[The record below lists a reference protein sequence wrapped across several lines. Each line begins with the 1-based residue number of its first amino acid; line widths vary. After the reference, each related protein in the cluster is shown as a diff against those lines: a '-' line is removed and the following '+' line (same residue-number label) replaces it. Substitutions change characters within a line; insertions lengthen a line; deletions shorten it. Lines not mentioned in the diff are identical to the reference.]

1 MNPNVILM
9 HMGDNVAVATCPIK
23 AGEQARLSGLTL
35 SANQDIPRGHK
46 LATRDI
52 AKGQEIIKYGEPI
65 GAAKDDIRAGDHV
78 HVHNLDPGGK

>member
-9 HMGDNVAVATCPIK
+9 HLGDNVAVATCPIK

-35 SANQDIPRGHK
+35 VANQDIPRGHK

-52 AKGQEIIKYGEPI
+52 TKGQEIIKYGEPI
-65 GAAKDDIRAGDHV
+65 GTAKDDKELGERRRRRSR
-78 HVHNLDPGGK
+78 